1 MVFHVLFS
9 AISNK
14 HLFVCH
20 SLGIALP
27 TDAKANMSTHGPAR
41 SPAVSQQVPVASC
54 PPLLVG
60 AQPDA
65 VPSIALEN
73 PAREVST
80 ALTRA
85 AVRELV
91 PSISSFGVSLR
102 NPSDITVTESTRLHQ
117 FKPLADGKTAHE
129 KTSKMLQDKKKA
141 SKTNKMRGVG
151 SQADSHNDIEE
162 DMIKTVKEGK
172 KALDDTNDDEC

>member
-14 HLFVCH
+14 CLFVCH
-20 SLGIALP
+20 SSGIVLP
-27 TDAKANMSTHGPAR
+27 TDAEANVSTHGPSR

-54 PPLLVG
+54 PPLLAG

-65 VPSIALEN
+65 VPSIAPEN

-91 PSISSFGVSLR
+91 PSIF
-102 NPSDITVTESTRLHQ
+102 SDITATESTRLHQ
-117 FKPLADGKTAHE
+117 FKPLADGKTARE

-151 SQADSHNDIEE
+151 SQADSCDDIEE
-162 DMIKTVKEGK
+162 DMIETVREGK
-172 KALDDTNDDEC
+172 KVPDDTNDDE